1 MCIEALFLFQISQ
14 IRSLALLIF
23 GHEVTQAVLRRLII
37 SSETRCGIVAQGMT
51 NPKNLQH
58 YNRFCKNLVYIMISD
73 FRGGGGEVDKYDPK
87 KSDIIYAC
95 DPLHNIRFKFE

>member
-51 NPKNLQH
+51 NPRNHAFSRDIWL
-58 YNRFCKNLVYIMISD
+58 LTA
-73 FRGGGGEVDKYDPK
+73 VDTAAVAW
-87 KSDIIYAC
+87 IYV
-95 DPLHNIRFKFE
+95 